1 MWSTHVACLQL
12 GNTIEVRLLESRG
25 LFIFHEKA
33 LCVADWCT
41 WTPGFGLFLAFYQSC
56 NRGIHTGMVQW
67 LPLLPHG
74 KKVPGSNLLAG
85 DFLCGD
91 CRFSLWL
98 HGLSLGNLAFFH
110 LRKACMFTCWFQIM
124 TMNYSVFVLWWT
136 GYNYLVYLLS
146 LVTAGIVSSLTPMG
160 QEEKEIKE

>member
-1 MWSTHVACLQL
+1 MSCGLTHADCLQL
-12 GNTIEVRLLESRG
+12 GNTSEVRPLESRG

-33 LCVADWCT
+33 LCVADWRT
-41 WTPGFGLFLAFYQSC
+41 VYGHQDLAFYQSC
-56 NRGIHTGMVQW
+56 NRGIPTSMVQW
-67 LPLLPHG
+67 LPLLLHS

>member
-1 MWSTHVACLQL
+1 MK
-12 GNTIEVRLLESRG
+12 R
-25 LFIFHEKA
+25 
-33 LCVADWCT
+33 LCVLQIDVH
-41 WTPGFGLFLAFYQSC
+41 GHQDLAFYQSC
-56 NRGIHTGMVQW
+56 NRGIHTSMVQW

-160 QEEKEIKE
+160 QEEKGIDEYKKAKANES

>member
-25 LFIFHEKA
+25 LFIFHER
-33 LCVADWCT
+33 LCVLQIDVHRHQD
-41 WTPGFGLFLAFYQSC
+41 LAFYQSC
-56 NRGIHTGMVQW
+56 NRGIHTSMVQW

-124 TMNYSVFVLWWT
+124 TLNYSVFVLWWT

>member
-1 MWSTHVACLQL
+1 MWSTHADCLQL
-12 GNTIEVRLLESRG
+12 GNTSEVRPLESRG

-33 LCVADWCT
+33 LCVADWRT
-41 WTPGFGLFLAFYQSC
+41 VYGHQDLAFYQSC
-56 NRGIHTGMVQW
+56 NRGIHTSMVQW
-67 LPLLPHG
+67 LPLLLHS